1 MRSNVVTL
9 AAATIVTGAS
19 AAYAASETITMNAID
34 ANGVGKEIGT
44 LVLSDTQT
52 GLQITPQLVVYR
64 RATMD
69 SMPTLI
75 RIVARALDRM
85 ASQRPAWRRVA
96 IMTQP
101 TLANTSDRMAR
112 ATRATCP
119 C

>member
-52 GLQITPQLVVYR
+52 GLQITPQLVGLLQQSR
-64 RATMD
+64 RCD
-69 SMPTLI
+69 CRS
-75 RIVARALDRM
+75 RSCAR
-85 ASQRPAWRRVA
+85 QYQHPGTGRPRE
-96 IMTQP
+96 QP
-101 TLANTSDRMAR
+101 RSG
-112 ATRATCP
+112 
-119 C
+119 